1 MRNAKVCVLRIEG
14 TSCEDET
21 AEALRTVGA
30 VPELVH
36 LNMMSNDAPSK
47 VKRNLED
54 YDMLVIPGGAS
65 AGDYLRAGSLFAARI
80 KEIMGDEVKK
90 FVTAEKPVIGIG
102 NGFQVLVEMG
112 LLPAFDEVMSESPAA
127 ALCLNDSAKNECRHT
142 ILRNEN
148 NGNCRFLSE
157 IPKGSLVSFPVAH
170 MEGRLTSCDADFVQK
185 LEDND
190 QIVFRY
196 VKPDGKDA
204 EYPWNPSGSISDIA
218 AICNPAGNVMGMMP
232 HPERVMTRYGHVGWS
247 RNPDRK
253 EGDGILMFRSMMN
266 GL

>member
-30 VPELVH
+30 APELVH
-36 LNMMSNDAPSK
+36 LNMMKKDASSK

-142 ILRNEN
+142 ILRNDN
-148 NGNCRFLSE
+148 DGNCRFLSE
-157 IPKGSLVSFPVAH
+157 IPKGSLVSFPLPTWKV
-170 MEGRLTSCDADFVQK
+170 D
-185 LEDND
+185 
-190 QIVFRY
+190 
-196 VKPDGKDA
+196 
-204 EYPWNPSGSISDIA
+204 
-218 AICNPAGNVMGMMP
+218 
-232 HPERVMTRYGHVGWS
+232 
-247 RNPDRK
+247 
-253 EGDGILMFRSMMN
+253 
-266 GL
+266 